1 MHDSNMFIKF
11 LRHRKVICPQK
22 SDPEEMGGITNSTTL
37 PYHRSNESE
46 TIALLKKYNVD
57 ERLKLQKEWPFE
69 SK

>member
-1 MHDSNMFIKF
+1 
-11 LRHRKVICPQK
+11 
-22 SDPEEMGGITNSTTL
+22 MGGITNSTTL